1 MSSSLSTPGDY
12 PKFQPSK
19 EPALTDSEV
28 VDAVA
33 ELNVSDFT
41 KKFPVRDRN
50 YADPAIG
57 LQTIGLVSFIPAKG
71 ATPNSKGIYG
81 FAKLRGNYSTEDEA
95 NQRAEMLIKDV
106 DSTHIIYHAYVGR
119 PFPLTNSKSYAAET
133 SEVDIRKDTT
143 ESVSAA
149 IKGQKKEDQKLA
161 EEIKSREHELMEDV
175 SGNRPQADI
184 DLDEYITLNVK
195 KAQLSWTYLEHVNK
209 IKELKNLIIKTRREL
224 EGADV
229 EHPTFKDN
237 FYQKYTGA
245 RTKSGLTNDLTEDQ
259 KQGGFMR
266 YLVNDVPLPGID
278 LSDDMMDN
286 LVEMDAVDTKKVRV
300 LELKSSTEK
309 PKKVYEDEM

>member
-1 MSSSLSTPGDY
+1 M
-12 PKFQPSK
+12 
-19 EPALTDSEV
+19 
-28 VDAVA
+28 
-33 ELNVSDFT
+33 
-41 KKFPVRDRN
+41 
-50 YADPAIG
+50 
-57 LQTIGLVSFIPAKG
+57 
-71 ATPNSKGIYG
+71 
-81 FAKLRGNYSTEDEA
+81 
-95 NQRAEMLIKDV
+95 
-106 DSTHIIYHAYVGR
+106 
-119 PFPLTNSKSYAAET
+119 
-133 SEVDIRKDTT
+133 
-143 ESVSAA
+143 
-149 IKGQKKEDQKLA
+149 
-161 EEIKSREHELMEDV
+161 
-175 SGNRPQADI
+175 
-184 DLDEYITLNVK
+184 
-195 KAQLSWTYLEHVNK
+195 
-209 IKELKNLIIKTRREL
+209 